1 MLLGT
6 LAEGMLGNM
15 LTGKL
20 KIFGRGVIRD
30 GKGTIPAGEETARA
44 GQDF

>member
-6 LAEGMLGNM
+6 LAEGMLENM